1 MKPLLPALILVSAIG
16 LLAGCASTNP
26 NDPPLLTFD
35 SGKLPPADV
44 ALKIDGLGPCTD
56 NPDRTLHLDSRQPV
70 TVFVHGCFGSA
81 GLFRALAQVHAFHGQ
96 QTACFTYNDR
106 DSMMV
111 SSGELGSSLDALSAR
126 MRNKQITVIGHSQ
139 GGLIARKALVAER
152 PDALKARDIDLRLV
166 TISAP
171 FAGIASA
178 HTCGSPTARILSL
191 GLTVPLCMIITG
203 DKWYE
208 ITYASDFIRKPG
220 PLIGQVGR
228 YLKIVTDERGTCRR
242 FDDDKV
248 CAESD
253 YVFSLE
259 EQRNPGVDEAGGV
272 KITEVTA
279 GHVEIVGNRRVVPV
293 KLIAIL
299 QQNGI
304 LNPTEADRSAAFN
317 TLLAKLYL
325 RDAQAGSMATT
336 ADLESCRAC
345 AYSK

>member
-1 MKPLLPALILVSAIG
+1 MNPLLPALILASAIC

-44 ALKIDGLGPCTD
+44 ALKIEGLGPCTD

-111 SSGELGSSLDALSAR
+111 SSGQLGSSLDSLSAR
-126 MRNKQITVIGHSQ
+126 MHNKQITVIGHSQ
-139 GGLIARKALVAER
+139 GGLIARK
-152 PDALKARDIDLRLV
+152 DAVKARDIDLRLV

-178 HTCGSPTARILSL
+178 ETCGSPAARLWSL
-191 GLTVPLCMIITG
+191 GLTVPLCKIITG

-242 FDDDKV
+242 FDDDKI

-253 YVFSLE
+253 YVFSLD

-317 TLLAKLYL
+317 TLLAELYL
-325 RDAQAGSMATT
+325 RDAQASSMATT
-336 ADLESCRAC
+336 SDLESCQAC